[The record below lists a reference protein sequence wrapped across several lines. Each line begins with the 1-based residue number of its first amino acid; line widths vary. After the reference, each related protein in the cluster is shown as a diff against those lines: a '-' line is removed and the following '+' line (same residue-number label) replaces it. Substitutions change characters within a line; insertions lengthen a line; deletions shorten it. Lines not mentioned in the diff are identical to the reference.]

1 MLDKLIISK
10 HNKKDTRKLRSILV
24 STFVVVMSL
33 LSCALIYSL
42 FSQTLAMGQENLNFS
57 ALIAPP
63 AIQDKSPPKP
73 EPVKKRPNSLKTK
86 DSKITIRK
94 KIIAQIDEPIST
106 IPKSVSTDPSA
117 FRSRPQL
124 RFILGER
131 DTDIKLTSRVR
142 TGCASNCG
150 KILGERND
158 NKRAKSKAEE
168 KGKPIPKP
176 PELKTITR
184 SLGVVNGI
192 AKYLA
197 KPRYSITVQRLG
209 AHGKVTVQV
218 LIDKNGNVI
227 SANAISG
234 HKLLRASAVQAAR
247 RSKFT
252 PTTLSKVPIRVRGI
266 IVYNFSKN

>member
-24 STFVVVMSL
+24 STFVVVMSF

-73 EPVKKRPNSLKTK
+73 EPVKKRPNSLKTR

-124 RFILGER
+124 PILGER
-131 DTDIKLTSRVR
+131 DTDINLTSRVR
-142 TGCASNCG
+142 TGCTSNCG

-176 PELKTITR
+176 PKLKTIMR

-234 HKLLRASAVQAAR
+234 YKLLRASAVLAAR